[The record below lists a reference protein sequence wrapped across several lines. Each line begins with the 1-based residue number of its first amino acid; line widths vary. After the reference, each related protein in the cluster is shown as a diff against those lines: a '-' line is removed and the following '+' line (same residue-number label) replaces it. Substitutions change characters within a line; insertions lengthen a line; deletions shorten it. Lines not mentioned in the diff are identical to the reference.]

1 MAPPVVQSCML
12 FDEIQDS
19 MQRPEYSQSMQARR
33 AILFA
38 SASCRI
44 MFFLLF
50 FFSVTCIAP
59 KVSAQAWPDGI
70 PVDGEQ
76 DQRISKAFPDGRTLQ
91 QVLEDLDRSLTR
103 SDGLYRGTLTLLRR
117 DEPAVVQDFELIVRS
132 PQAYMTI
139 RSARRAEE
147 LRLLWTGQGMQV
159 WMFDVL
165 RRQLIR
171 PEASQRFD
179 PLPTMGF
186 SPVDFFYPWFAANLK
201 PHSWRVDS
209 LRPDWTMIDCT
220 LLEIEEPQLS
230 IGIDS
235 AGRPAR
241 VEVKERGI
249 LLRVLEFRQGRPLT
263 EWKTNRQFVPDFPA
277 LYEMMDLRRASVARF
292 EMSIYDPKFRPHP
305 SLFDPDYLSR

>member
-1 MAPPVVQSCML
+1 ML

-19 MQRPEYSQSMQARR
+19 MQRPKYSHPMQARR
-33 AILFA
+33 AIFFA
-38 SASCRI
+38 SASRRI
-44 MFFLLF
+44 MSFLLLF
-50 FFSVTCIAP
+50 FSVFFIVSR
-59 KVSAQAWPDGI
+59 VSAQAWPDGI

-76 DQRISKAFPDGRTLQ
+76 EQRISKPFPDGRTLQ
-91 QVLEDLDRSLTR
+91 QVLEGLDRSLTR
-103 SDGLYRGTLTLLRR
+103 PDGLYRGTLTLLRR
-117 DEPAVVQDFELIVRS
+117 DEPTVVQDFELIVRS

-147 LRLLWTGQGMQV
+147 LRLLWTGRGMQV
-159 WMFDVL
+159 WIFDVP
-165 RRQLIR
+165 RRQLTR

-179 PLPTMGF
+179 PLSAMGF

-220 LLEIEEPQLS
+220 LLETEEPQLS

-249 LLRVLEFRQGRPLT
+249 LLRVLEFGQGRPLL
-263 EWKTNRQFVPDFPA
+263 EWKTNRQFVSDFPA

-292 EMSIYDPKFRPHP
+292 ETRIYDPKFRPDP